1 MYLKLFKNDFKKN
14 PGKQLILLL
23 FMSLSVTLAVSVFL
37 MLVQLFASISSMY
50 ETAKPPHFLQMHKGE
65 IKQEAIDEF
74 NESYPGIEHW
84 QTVSMINM
92 SGDEITVIP
101 KESQE
106 NFTLEDCRLDISFVK
121 QNEKY
126 DVLLNQERNVLHIE
140 KGEIGVPV
148 ILLEQYS
155 IAIGDEICLKGENV
169 EKYFEVTEYV
179 YDGQM
184 NSTLCSSTRF
194 LISDEDFEELFE
206 KAGETEYLIEAYF
219 EDSAMSAD
227 YQTAYEQSDKKLPK
241 DGHAVTYTMIFLFSA
256 MTDIVMAMVF
266 LLVGILLIIVAMICL
281 RYTILAKVEEDM
293 KEIGTMKA
301 MGIPMKGIRNL
312 YISEIRVLMAVG
324 CVIGYGVALFAVTFL
339 TGHMS
344 RTFGKHQPGIGIY
357 ITAIG
362 IAILVYGVIILF
374 AKRVLGRLRKVTV
387 VDTLVTEKGFAKNY
401 KIKDGIHKSLKLPT
415 NLLIGLYEAR
425 NGYGI
430 IFALLMIVSLLVT
443 IPYRMIQTIEEKEFI
458 TYMGSAVYDVL
469 VEVEQGESLEERKQA
484 TEQLLWSEQEENYVA
499 DYQIFKRV
507 RLQAENSEQELQGIH
522 IDTGKYAG
530 EGLKY
535 LTGKEPKT
543 EAELAVSCL
552 MAEQLGKTI
561 GDTVKIIWNEK
572 EQEFVISGIYQDITS
587 GGKTAKAIYDFRNVD
602 AEQYT
607 FEVNLGET
615 AGSSERV
622 AVWREALGK
631 GYSVEYMEDFIAQTL
646 GGVTSQVKQASMI
659 AFVIGICLIGMI
671 VMLYMK
677 LRIAREGRML
687 AGKKTIGI
695 PFSDICRQEIYP
707 VLLSGGLGAI
717 IGLVLTGIVGDK
729 IFSALFSMM
738 GLGIEQIKF
747 TAMPVMAYVLIPVIL
762 LMVLGIVA
770 RVSCQQIKT
779 MNVTEYFSE

>member
-219 EDSAMSAD
+219 EDSAMAAD

-241 DGHAVTYTMIFLFSA
+241 DGQAVTYTMIFLLSA

-484 TEQLLWSEQEENYVA
+484 AEQLLWSE
-499 DYQIFKRV
+499 
-507 RLQAENSEQELQGIH
+507 
-522 IDTGKYAG
+522 
-530 EGLKY
+530 
-535 LTGKEPKT
+535 
-543 EAELAVSCL
+543 
-552 MAEQLGKTI
+552 
-561 GDTVKIIWNEK
+561 
-572 EQEFVISGIYQDITS
+572 
-587 GGKTAKAIYDFRNVD
+587 
-602 AEQYT
+602 
-607 FEVNLGET
+607 
-615 AGSSERV
+615 
-622 AVWREALGK
+622 
-631 GYSVEYMEDFIAQTL
+631 
-646 GGVTSQVKQASMI
+646 
-659 AFVIGICLIGMI
+659 
-671 VMLYMK
+671 
-677 LRIAREGRML
+677 
-687 AGKKTIGI
+687 
-695 PFSDICRQEIYP
+695 
-707 VLLSGGLGAI
+707 
-717 IGLVLTGIVGDK
+717 
-729 IFSALFSMM
+729 
-738 GLGIEQIKF
+738 
-747 TAMPVMAYVLIPVIL
+747 
-762 LMVLGIVA
+762 
-770 RVSCQQIKT
+770 
-779 MNVTEYFSE
+779 